1 MRVLIKFIF
10 GGLINTSI
18 TYFIFLALNFFVTYW
33 LAYSAAFIIGVV
45 ISFVINRNFVFNEDS
60 GLKSFAVLLTFYLG
74 LLAYNNGILYVLV
87 SKIPLPEE
95 IAVIL
100 VIALNVPI
108 SFLFIRR
115 IMSISDHAK
124 D

>member
-1 MRVLIKFIF
+1 
-10 GGLINTSI
+10 
-18 TYFIFLALNFFVTYW
+18 
-33 LAYSAAFIIGVV
+33 
-45 ISFVINRNFVFNEDS
+45 VINRNFVFNEDS

-87 SKIPLPEE
+87 SKTPLPEE

>member
-18 TYFIFLALNFFVTYW
+18 TYLIFLALNFFVAYW

-45 ISFVINRNFVFNEDS
+45 ISFVINRNFVFDEDS
-60 GLKSFAVLLTFYLG
+60 GLKSFAVLLAFYLG
-74 LLAYNNGILYVLV
+74 LLAYNNAILYLLI
-87 SKIPLPEE
+87 SKTPLPEE

>member
-1 MRVLIKFIF
+1 MRVLIKFIL

-18 TYFIFLALNFFVTYW
+18 TYFIFLALNFFVAYW
-33 LAYSAAFIIGVV
+33 LAYSAAFIIGVI
-45 ISFVINRNFVFNEDS
+45 ISFAINRNFVFNENS
-60 GLKSFAVLLTFYLG
+60 GLKSFAVLLVFYLG
-74 LLAYNNGILYVLV
+74 LLAYNNAILYLLV
-87 SKIPLPEE
+87 SKTSLPEE

-115 IMSISDHAK
+115 IMRIGDHAK

>member
-1 MRVLIKFIF
+1 VRVLIKFIL

-18 TYFIFLALNFFVTYW
+18 TYFIFLALNFFVAYW
-33 LAYSAAFIIGVV
+33 LAYSAAFIIGVI
-45 ISFVINRNFVFNEDS
+45 ISFAINRNFVFNENS
-60 GLKSFAVLLTFYLG
+60 GLKSFAVLLVFYLG
-74 LLAYNNGILYVLV
+74 LLAYNNAILYLLV
-87 SKIPLPEE
+87 SKTSLPEE

-115 IMSISDHAK
+115 IMRIGDHAK

>member
-1 MRVLIKFIF
+1 VRVLIKFIF

-18 TYFIFLALNFFVTYW
+18 TYLIFLALNFFVAYW

-45 ISFVINRNFVFNEDS
+45 ISFVINRNFVFDEDS
-60 GLKSFAVLLTFYLG
+60 GLKSFAVLLAFYLG
-74 LLAYNNGILYVLV
+74 LLAYNNAILYLLI
-87 SKIPLPEE
+87 SKTPLPEE